1 MPAPP
6 PIDAAAIGTR
16 IRAARHDKGMTQDGL
31 AASVGVSRSAVAQWE
46 TGRAGQLNAN
56 LARVAEAL
64 GVPVN
69 WLMYGDAPH
78 AALNAATGDEI
89 ALLNLYRT
97 LQPEDRQILL
107 HTARRLARRPP
118 G

>member
-1 MPAPP
+1 
-6 PIDAAAIGTR
+6 
-16 IRAARHDKGMTQDGL
+16 MTQDGL
-31 AASVGVSRSAVAQWE
+31 AVVVGVSRSAVAQWE

-78 AALNAATGDEI
+78 AALNAATGDEL

-97 LQPEDRQILL
+97 LQAEDRQILL
-107 HTARRLARRPP
+107 QTARRLARRLS